1 MSHTY
6 AEIKGQP
13 DAWAATLPAARE
25 AWGRIARDVTLEPGT
40 RLLLVGCGT
49 SLYLAQAAAHAM
61 QEATGRQA
69 AAVPASEVFL
79 SPASTIPAGAPL
91 LAFVIS
97 RSGETSEG
105 VLAAE
110 HLARSGAAV
119 VAVTCRPQS
128 TLARCTEHV
137 VGLAHADERSV
148 VMTQS
153 FTSMLLALQAI
164 AAIVAGDAGLAA
176 QLDRLPAL
184 GRDGMA
190 AAEATAEQLA
200 DNLELDSFVFLGLG
214 PNYGLAQEATLK
226 LKEMTQTVCEA
237 YNPLEFR
244 HGPISVVRPGTAVV
258 ILEGEREREYI
269 ADVER
274 DVRALGAHVT
284 AIAPYAGEGVDASVT
299 LPPDLGDLARGVL
312 YMPVLQLLAYR
323 RATTRGLDPDRPRHL
338 EQVVVLEQS

>member
-1 MSHTY
+1 MTHTY
-6 AEIKGQP
+6 EEITAQP

-25 AWGRIARDVTLEPGT
+25 AWSRIAPDLSLEPGT
-40 RLLLVGCGT
+40 RVLLVGCGT
-49 SLYLAQAAAHAM
+49 SLYLAQAAAQAM
-61 QEATGRQA
+61 QEVTGHQA
-69 AAVPASEVFL
+69 AAVPGSEVFL
-79 SPASTIPAGAPL
+79 SPATTIPAGAPV

-97 RSGETSEG
+97 RSGETSEA

-110 HLARSGAAV
+110 HLTRAGAAV

-128 TLARCTEHV
+128 ALAGTTEHV
-137 VGLAHADERSV
+137 VGLPHADERSV

-164 AAIVAGDAGLAA
+164 AAMIAGDAELAA
-176 QLDRLPAL
+176 QLDRLPEL
-184 GRDGMA
+184 GRAGMP

-200 DNLELDSFVFLGLG
+200 RNLDLDTFIFLGLG

-244 HGPISVVRPGTAVV
+244 HGPISVVRPGTAIVL
-258 ILEGEREREYI
+258 LEGERERDYI

-274 DVRALGAHVT
+274 DVRALGAHV
-284 AIAPYAGEGVDASVT
+284 AALAPYAAEAVDTSLT
-299 LPPDLGDLARGVL
+299 LPAGLGDTARGVL
-312 YMPVLQLLAYR
+312 YMPALQLLAYR
-323 RATTRGLDPDRPRHL
+323 RATARGLDPDRPRHL